1 MKFNNINAKTIA
13 FGQLVI
19 WSAERAINEYRSS
32 IEKTMAAKSDDWFV
46 NIVSISEGK
55 SYLLSSSEIVQ
66 KWAEKILNVHFIN
79 GIAQADRLWLRK
91 EIFKQDQ
98 SHL

>member
-1 MKFNNINAKTIA
+1 
-13 FGQLVI
+13 
-19 WSAERAINEYRSS
+19 
-32 IEKTMAAKSDDWFV
+32 MAAKSDDWFV